1 MRLLAYHYL
10 EKEDYEKCKECF
22 NNALSIAPMFKNAW
36 FTYGVV
42 CMRTLDF
49 STAIV
54 CFRQNLRMDHDN
66 AEVCMYVCM
75 LVCIYIKYT

>member
-1 MRLLAYHYL
+1 MYAY
-10 EKEDYEKCKECF
+10 
-22 NNALSIAPMFKNAW
+22 MFKNAW

-49 STAIV
+49 SIAIV

-66 AEVCMYVCM
+66 AEVCTYVCLYICMYVKYVCMYVCM
-75 LVCIYIKYT
+75 YVKYVYTCIISKKNGKKID